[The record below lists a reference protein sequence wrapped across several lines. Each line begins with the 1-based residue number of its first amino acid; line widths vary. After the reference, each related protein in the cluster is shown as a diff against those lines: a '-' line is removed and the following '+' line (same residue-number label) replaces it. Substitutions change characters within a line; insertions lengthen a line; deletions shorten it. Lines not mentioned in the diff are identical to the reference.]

1 VDRTRPSW
9 RSESTIGNVSIAPK
23 MGQISAFDGIRGI
36 GVLMVIAV
44 HAAPL
49 QLESWSSSLDVFF
62 VVSGFL
68 ITTLLLEESNRTGA
82 ISLRRF
88 YNRRAWR
95 LLPGL
100 YTLLAVALVLLLV
113 ASVIVDDVD
122 VGYFIRQDILP
133 AGLYYYNFANPLG
146 YPTDGVVLF
155 QMWSLALEEQFYV
168 VGALLIVVLVRT
180 RQLILGAVLLTVAAI
195 GIQVARG
202 GGHLGPL
209 NFWLQRP
216 DALLLGVV
224 LAIVN
229 SRIPAELSLR
239 SQRLLRI
246 AGWAAV
252 AVLVVT
258 MSYSLEPIRK
268 VFGVYVPFTPELPES
283 LSGQAAF
290 RYSMAALT
298 EGNYWIRWGFTAT
311 IWATCVLVLVL
322 ARQKD
327 WIVGRALSVRPIRLV
342 GRMSYVLYLFHTL
355 PLWLVV
361 YPMGGNIAV
370 RVLLAWILAFA
381 LSTPVYLFVEK
392 WALRRKN
399 RHSSLVP
406 PSTGTAV

>member
-1 VDRTRPSW
+1 
-9 RSESTIGNVSIAPK
+9 
-23 MGQISAFDGIRGI
+23 MGQITAFDGIRGI

-49 QLESWSSSLDVFF
+49 QLESWSSILDVFF

-68 ITTLLLEESNRTGA
+68 ITTLLLEESHRTGA

-100 YTLLAVALVLLLV
+100 YTLLAVALVLLLIAGAV
-113 ASVIVDDVD
+113 NSEVD

-155 QMWSLALEEQFYV
+155 QMWSLSLEEQFYV
-168 VGALLIVVLVRT
+168 VGALLIALLVRT
-180 RQLILGAVLLTVAAI
+180 RQLILGAVLLTIAAI
-195 GIQVARG
+195 GIQIARAAG
-202 GGHLGPL
+202 ELGPL
-209 NFWLQRP
+209 NFFLQRP

-224 LAIVN
+224 LAIGN
-229 SRIPAELSLR
+229 SRIHADLSERTQRMLR
-239 SQRLLRI
+239 
-246 AGWAAV
+246 AVGWAAL
-252 AVLVVT
+252 AVLVIT
-258 MSYSLEPIRK
+258 MSYSMEPIRK
-268 VFGVYVPFTPELPES
+268 IFGVYVPFIPETPEGMS
-283 LSGQAAF
+283 DQAAF
-290 RYSMAALT
+290 RSVMDAIP
-298 EGNYWIRWGFTAT
+298 ESNYWIRWGFTAT
-311 IWATCVLVLVL
+311 IWSTCVLVLVL

-355 PLWLVV
+355 PLWLIV
-361 YPMGGNIAV
+361 YPMGGNIVV
-370 RVLLAWILAFA
+370 RVVLAWILAFA
-381 LSTPVYLFVEK
+381 LSAPVYLFVEK

-399 RHSSLVP
+399 RHSSLTRP
-406 PSTGTAV
+406 ATGTTV